1 MKHFG
6 EKVNLWVQYRCS
18 LSHTLFSC
26 SVTDSL
32 LSRFPCH
39 CIHTYISLRP
49 NPPPPP
55 PLTWKKKRNPHAS
68 TSHFPGFLVT
78 KASLFR
84 GTSTGRL
91 APRQRHTLRRLQ
103 KRAPPPP
110 TPTQAE
116 CQSIGL
122 AIRLPGLSPALA
134 TGWISSCSQSFS
146 SSHPRPRLVIAN
158 WLPPASWG
166 F

>member
-6 EKVNLWVQYRCS
+6 EKVNLWVQYRCT

-49 NPPPPP
+49 NPPPSPTH
-55 PLTWKKKRNPHAS
+55 LKKENKKEKKRNPHAS

-78 KASLFR
+78 KTSLFR
-84 GTSTGRL
+84 GTSTGQL
-91 APRQRHTLRRLQ
+91 APRQRHTLGRLQ
-103 KRAPPPP
+103 KSAPPPP
-110 TPTQAE
+110 HPHAGRVVRASDSQYG
-116 CQSIGL
+116 SLVRIPLWPL
-122 AIRLPGLSPALA
+122 AGFPVVLSRSRVHIL
-134 TGWISSCSQSFS
+134 
-146 SSHPRPRLVIAN
+146 SHA
-158 WLPPASWG
+158 W
-166 F
+166 

>member
-6 EKVNLWVQYRCS
+6 EKVNLWVQYRCT
-18 LSHTLFSC
+18 LSHTPFSC

-32 LSRFPCH
+32 LWRLPCH
-39 CIHTYISLRP
+39 CVHTYISLRT
-49 NPPPPP
+49 NPPPP
-55 PLTWKKKRNPHAS
+55 LKKKKS
-68 TSHFPGFLVT
+68 TRLNFPF
-78 KASLFR
+78 
-84 GTSTGRL
+84 
-91 APRQRHTLRRLQ
+91 RRLPFDKSKPFQ
-103 KRAPPPP
+103 GNEYWLTSSKAEAYPGKTSEKCTPPRRPSG
-110 TPTQAE
+110 
-116 CQSIGL
+116 QSIGL
-122 AIRLPGLSPALA
+122 AIWLPGSNPALA

>member
-18 LSHTLFSC
+18 LSHTPFSC

-32 LSRFPCH
+32 LWRFPCH

-49 NPPPPP
+49 HPPPPP
-55 PLTWKKKRNPHAS
+55 PPPPPPRLPWKKKKRNPHAS

-91 APRQRHTLRRLQ
+91 APRQRHTLGRLQ

-110 TPTQAE
+110 NPHAGQVVRASAS
-116 CQSIGL
+116 QYDSLVWVPLWPL
-122 AIRLPGLSPALA
+122 AGFPVVLSHSRVHILGHA
-134 TGWISSCSQSFS
+134 W
-146 SSHPRPRLVIAN
+146 
-158 WLPPASWG
+158 
-166 F
+166 